1 MKVLLW
7 NGSIKTSR
15 FLARTIARFKLMLSV
30 LTLNA
35 PIRSEREIHEKKF
48 DDLHYFL
55 FSNNSFQSNR
65 MISPV
70 SFLFADDHRL
80 SFIGGE
86 QALANI
92 VKSLFIAA
100 EGFFCC

>member
-1 MKVLLW
+1 M
-7 NGSIKTSR
+7 
-15 FLARTIARFKLMLSV
+15 SV

-35 PIRSEREIHEKKF
+35 PLRTSK
-48 DDLHYFL
+48 DL
-55 FSNNSFQSNR
+55 
-65 MISPV
+65 IACPV

-92 VKSLFIAA
+92 IQSLFNSA
-100 EGFFCC
+100 EHHYGTFAVRLYCAFNSTRVNREGKLQVFFFYFFSMLCRLFVAYL

>member
-1 MKVLLW
+1 
-7 NGSIKTSR
+7 
-15 FLARTIARFKLMLSV
+15 
-30 LTLNA
+30 
-35 PIRSEREIHEKKF
+35 
-48 DDLHYFL
+48 
-55 FSNNSFQSNR
+55 

-92 VKSLFIAA
+92 VESMFAAA
-100 EGFFCC
+100 EGFPSQDQFPIYPFP